1 MNNDLITLEM
11 MAAIPAHE
19 VSKIEEISQPLVSVI
34 MLAYNHGEYIQQ
46 AVHSIINQRTEG
58 FSVELLIGED
68 GSPDNTLDICK
79 ELQEKYPH
87 IIRLVISDSNVGMHR
102 NFSRLWLRA
111 RGKYIAFC
119 EGDDYWID
127 ERKLAKQVH
136 FLDNHPECTL
146 CGTFTQSIKLNS
158 VENWE
163 NSEIIEPSKI
173 QKFYSFEEMIP
184 RYNFHFS
191 SVMLCKNA
199 VQFPLWFWDV
209 YCVDRPLYLLAT
221 QTGLAGLIPEI
232 TSVYRYHTRGS
243 WSPLSLQEKADK
255 STHLFQ
261 IMAQHFEERY
271 RVIFNQVLGNI
282 LFFYTSNAI
291 SYKEQKIAKKIFWI
305 SIKFLK
311 INSLSQLMQIVK
323 VFVHINLIFFL
334 KYK

>member
-1 MNNDLITLEM
+1 MNKMNNDLITLEM

-19 VSKIEEISQPLVSVI
+19 VGKGEEISQPLVSVI

-46 AVHSIINQRTEG
+46 AVHSIINQVTEG
-58 FSVELLIGED
+58 FSFELLIGED
-68 GSPDNTLDICK
+68 SSPDNTLDICK

-87 IIRLVISDSNVGMHR
+87 IIRLVVSDINVGMHR
-102 NFSRLWLRA
+102 NFARLWLRA

-146 CGTFTQSIKLNS
+146 CGTFTQSIKLNDLLS
-158 VENWE
+158 WE
-163 NSEIIEPSKI
+163 NAELIRPSKI
-173 QKFYSFEEMIP
+173 QECYSFEEMIP

-232 TSVYRYHTRGS
+232 TSVYRHHTEGG
-243 WSPLSLQEKADK
+243 WSPLSWENKADK

-261 IMAQHFEERY
+261 IMRDFFDKKHQKLFNNALADILWFYMSEAILQ
-271 RVIFNQVLGNI
+271 NQVKVAKK
-282 LFFYTSNAI
+282 LFFKSIKYYNNI
-291 SYKEQKIAKKIFWI
+291 SYFN
-305 SIKFLK
+305 SIK
-311 INSLSQLMQIVK
+311 IGK
-323 VFVHINLIFFL
+323 VFMKLLFS
-334 KYK
+334 